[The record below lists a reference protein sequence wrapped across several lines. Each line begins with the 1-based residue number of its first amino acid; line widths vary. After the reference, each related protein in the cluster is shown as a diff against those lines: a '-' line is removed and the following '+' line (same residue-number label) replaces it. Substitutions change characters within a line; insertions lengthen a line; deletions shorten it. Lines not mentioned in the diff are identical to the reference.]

1 MVMITIYISKIIIS
15 QVLNNSTTNT
25 NLLAFIYKN

>member
-1 MVMITIYISKIIIS
+1 MVMITIYISKVIIS
-15 QVLNNSTTNT
+15 QVLNNSTINT